1 MIGFKNITTFEA
13 YIKNI
18 ALRNVESGFKR
29 FAKQHYDECELAYDD
44 FTNSFKLV
52 YKGYTIPRHFSRK
65 TEFHRVEE
73 MTFRRVMTEE

>member
-18 ALRNVESGFKR
+18 ALRNVKSGFKR

-44 FTNSFKLV
+44 FTNSFMLV
-52 YKGYTIPRHFSRK
+52 YKGYAIPRHISMN
-65 TEFHRVEE
+65 TAFHRVEA
-73 MTFRRVMTEE
+73 MTFRRVMSEQ